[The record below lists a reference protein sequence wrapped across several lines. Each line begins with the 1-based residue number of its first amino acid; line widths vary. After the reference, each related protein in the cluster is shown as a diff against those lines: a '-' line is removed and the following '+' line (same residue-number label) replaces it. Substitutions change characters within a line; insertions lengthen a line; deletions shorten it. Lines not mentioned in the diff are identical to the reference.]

1 MREENINKTRCK
13 TDKPACY
20 AIAASQSRL
29 CRSPKKCSG
38 YLCVTDKLWP
48 VWYVNSKSFFVT
60 LGKTELCLD
69 CVFGFFFLFD
79 NGKLIKLYDENSLL
93 FMSYSLLKGRT
104 SSCGLIHVLL
114 SGCFSEL

>member
-38 YLCVTDKLWP
+38 YLCVTDKPWP
-48 VWYVNSKSFFVT
+48 VRYVNSKSFFC
-60 LGKTELCLD
+60 ESWENRI
-69 CVFGFFFLFD
+69 VFGLCVWIFFLFD

-93 FMSYSLLKGRT
+93 FMSYSLLKGWT